1 MAKLLRLDL
10 RLLSNPEHGDAIV
23 TATGG
28 AERTPGSLE
37 RPTVGADERV
47 PASQITL
54 SAQTASFIV
63 GLLSDVGR

>member
-1 MAKLLRLDL
+1 MTKLLHLDL
-10 RLLSNPEHGDAIV
+10 WLLSNPEHGDAIV
-23 TATGG
+23 TVTGG
-28 AERTPGSLE
+28 AGRIPGSLA
-37 RPTVGADERV
+37 RPAVGADERT